1 MADPLSI
8 SASIAGLVTLADTV
22 FLRLTKYIKS
32 VQSADKEI
40 KDLCKEVNL
49 LGGAVN
55 MLARLARGHE
65 LEDEPFNRDFRMYH
79 IEACALILNDISQKT
94 KKYDGNSKSKL
105 LKLKWPYESSITK
118 GLLADLSRHKD
129 NINLALTAN
138 SMDALLRC
146 LAKEEDRAK
155 ATATIRADV
164 KKTREI
170 FVRIQEDKK
179 RTEVLR
185 FFLHYNP
192 QPNYEMSVKL
202 RHPRT
207 GMWLDRLPAFQ
218 TWLSS
223 GASRIWLSGIPGA
236 GKTVLADFIIGQ
248 ALARSSDTVASGFF
262 FCDYKN
268 EKTQTPANVL
278 GALAHQLA
286 RQNEQAYVILE
297 EYHKEL
303 NPKNGLP
310 RSLDSDDLVRVI
322 VTMAQKFKKVYLVV
336 DGLDECQDSTEDVVR
351 ALCVISESS
360 EAISM
365 ALLSRNED
373 NIRDHLQDPNR
384 CFENIQIAA
393 HTEDITEY
401 VTSEIQQRIDNKKLY
416 LQDLSLKGE
425 IVDSLVD
432 GAKGMFRWVACQ
444 LDHLGYCMSDEQCRE
459 ALRSLPPDL
468 PETYL
473 RILRRVPRAHQ
484 MHVQLILNCIAFAK
498 PRLTIAQLREM
509 LSVPSKGSLL
519 KSSGLIHGDAI
530 TRYCSSLVRRANDR
544 DHLEFAHFSVQEYL
558 LSNDLMLS
566 EFEMFSISKRRFNRL
581 LALRSLEYVQLDNFD
596 HSPTSTPE
604 EVSYMEKRDFQ
615 YPFYEYAARN
625 WLCYAREEW
634 DDPKLLAAAARL
646 FDLRK
651 SSMFTSWAVTLVL
664 YLRRHCMKDQMAI
677 IAEIIDKRFTPIHL
691 AATMAL
697 PEVVSILLRHGTRF
711 QIERHIGSPFNYAVD
726 CLYGAARHLS
736 GYIRELRHI
745 SFMPPYIG
753 NKASD
758 YHFTLPTIKVLF
770 EYYDSVPKGLMGLGL
785 RTWMLTDD
793 FSVLELLVVHD
804 AALLESDL
812 EDFSFHARELVRV
825 GTSSWDAQRMRSLCG
840 FCETLSA
847 VIENSALHFELCR
860 QAWELALQLAENTE
874 HLQNIRIDPRISE
887 DEKSLDSLALSAC
900 LNLHIDN
907 LSWVVNDKRLS
918 PSSIQSNNGNG
929 LLHNLVLAQRSKKDM
944 HLVVRA
950 LDVLLK
956 AGCSLS
962 TKNDDGHTPL
972 SLALDRGDTPLV
984 KTLLARVEIEQG
996 AWQSKVPILLSVA
1009 QLGSEEV
1016 LDKLLDLGF
1025 EVLTTAYETNT
1036 PLHLDASN
1044 TEGLSMLLSHLR
1056 ENENE
1061 YCQRVSTARPTVIER
1076 AVNQKV
1082 EGSTP
1087 LHQAIKRNNQAAVRL
1102 LIDNGADIE
1111 ATDSLNRTPLLLA
1124 TEHAANI
1131 DALSIVRMLIQAGS
1145 NIACRDDE
1153 GAGPLSRAC
1162 ASLNLDLI
1170 LYLIELDVDINT
1182 VDQTGL
1188 NALHFLLLEPDGV
1201 DRNSL
1206 LPSMFLRLTQMLIDP
1221 YQPEKFSW
1229 SALQLSMQRR
1239 SMTTFLLNGEFH
1251 TWKFAPM
1258 PWSTTPRCRA
1268 FPEVACLTSGFRLYR
1283 RKMSFERFREL
1294 LNTEFA
1300 DAWSPLCRAAA
1311 IGNTEVMKNLLSM
1324 GSVIDYEGCPEGSAL
1339 MIASRAGLLDSV
1351 IFLTRHGASISFQGR
1366 KQYWSAVD
1374 ASARS
1379 MRILRWLLVDRFT
1392 DQFKLKNAP
1401 KQSDI
1406 STEKFKK
1413 WSGITK
1419 AEMVIVGPWERRA
1432 SESSPNY
1439 WSRLEQMRQDF
1450 HGKVVPL
1457 RQGAKTRRQSKLVPA
1472 EPVRIAAG
1480 GYNSTDENR

>member
-32 VQSADKEI
+32 VHSADKEI

-164 KKTREI
+164 RKTREI

-236 GKTVLADFIIGQ
+236 GKTVLAGFIIGQ

-519 KSSGLIHGDAI
+519 KSSGLIHEDAI

-785 RTWMLTDD
+785 RTWMLTDN

-804 AALLESDL
+804 AALLESHL

-825 GTSSWDAQRMRSLCG
+825 GTSSWDAQRMRSLCMG
-840 FCETLSA
+840 
-847 VIENSALHFELCR
+847 I
-860 QAWELALQLAENTE
+860 
-874 HLQNIRIDPRISE
+874 
-887 DEKSLDSLALSAC
+887 
-900 LNLHIDN
+900 
-907 LSWVVNDKRLS
+907 
-918 PSSIQSNNGNG
+918 G
-929 LLHNLVLAQRSKKDM
+929 
-944 HLVVRA
+944 
-950 LDVLLK
+950 
-956 AGCSLS
+956 
-962 TKNDDGHTPL
+962 
-972 SLALDRGDTPLV
+972 
-984 KTLLARVEIEQG
+984 
-996 AWQSKVPILLSVA
+996 
-1009 QLGSEEV
+1009 
-1016 LDKLLDLGF
+1016 
-1025 EVLTTAYETNT
+1025 TTA
-1036 PLHLDASN
+1036 
-1044 TEGLSMLLSHLR
+1044 
-1056 ENENE
+1056 
-1061 YCQRVSTARPTVIER
+1061 
-1076 AVNQKV
+1076 
-1082 EGSTP
+1082 
-1087 LHQAIKRNNQAAVRL
+1087 
-1102 LIDNGADIE
+1102 
-1111 ATDSLNRTPLLLA
+1111 
-1124 TEHAANI
+1124 
-1131 DALSIVRMLIQAGS
+1131 
-1145 NIACRDDE
+1145 
-1153 GAGPLSRAC
+1153 
-1162 ASLNLDLI
+1162 
-1170 LYLIELDVDINT
+1170 
-1182 VDQTGL
+1182 
-1188 NALHFLLLEPDGV
+1188 
-1201 DRNSL
+1201 
-1206 LPSMFLRLTQMLIDP
+1206 
-1221 YQPEKFSW
+1221 
-1229 SALQLSMQRR
+1229 
-1239 SMTTFLLNGEFH
+1239 
-1251 TWKFAPM
+1251 
-1258 PWSTTPRCRA
+1258 
-1268 FPEVACLTSGFRLYR
+1268 
-1283 RKMSFERFREL
+1283 
-1294 LNTEFA
+1294 
-1300 DAWSPLCRAAA
+1300 
-1311 IGNTEVMKNLLSM
+1311 
-1324 GSVIDYEGCPEGSAL
+1324 
-1339 MIASRAGLLDSV
+1339 
-1351 IFLTRHGASISFQGR
+1351 GR
-1366 KQYWSAVD
+1366 K
-1374 ASARS
+1374 
-1379 MRILRWLLVDRFT
+1379 
-1392 DQFKLKNAP
+1392 
-1401 KQSDI
+1401 
-1406 STEKFKK
+1406 
-1413 WSGITK
+1413 
-1419 AEMVIVGPWERRA
+1419 
-1432 SESSPNY
+1432 
-1439 WSRLEQMRQDF
+1439 
-1450 HGKVVPL
+1450 H
-1457 RQGAKTRRQSKLVPA
+1457 
-1472 EPVRIAAG
+1472 
-1480 GYNSTDENR
+1480 